1 MRHTQRRR
9 AATIALLSCAVS
21 AINAAQN
28 EPYRDAIRLLSPC
41 DTVATLSPDE
51 TAQIAIC
58 PDFIESD
65 DTSRCAKNP
74 DFIERSAETPAAR
87 NPDFIEKS
95 AETPAAENAD
105 FIERIT
111 AARGRLFAAFVEGE
125 CCDTLRV
132 YEASLCAYP
141 AASASPRPVATLT
154 ISGDDGDGGGVK
166 PLCEWVAS
174 QRDNVVALRLRA
186 ADEGAV
192 GCRLRLASAL
202 PSRTSLSPS
211 GQFTV
216 TGHASGDAMQAVHF
230 YVIARIV
237 ADEGLDGAGKSSIRT
252 DADAV
257 VVTDAA
263 TVTIYIVCRTSYNGP
278 HRHPVEEGAPYVEDA
293 LDDAWHTVNVTFE
306 QVRRHAQ
313 ADEAAP

>member
-21 AINAAQN
+21 TINAAQN

-41 DTVATLSPDE
+41 DAVATLSPDE
-51 TAQIAIC
+51 TAQIAIF

-74 DFIERSAETPAAR
+74 DFIEKSAETPAAK

-154 ISGDDGDGGGVK
+154 ISGDDDGGGGVK

-216 TGHASGDAMQAVHF
+216 TGHASGDAMKAVHF

-237 ADEGLDGAGKSSIRT
+237 ADEGLDGTGKSSIRT

-257 VVTDAA
+257 VVTGAA

-278 HRHPVEEGAPYVEDA
+278 HRHPVDEGAPYVEDA